1 MKRGQLELSF
11 GMMFSI
17 IIIIATIA
25 TAFYFLRVFFQTS
38 SCTSFELLHK
48 EVRDRI
54 DQVWRAPQA
63 REQFSLK
70 VPQTI
75 TAVCFGT
82 PDVRHEI
89 GEKLD
94 AYRVQG
100 EGVYFYPPLEACQ
113 GSLAVKR
120 IEHVASQPAW
130 FCVNVSNRIAHVT
143 LEKEGPTGA
152 TVRLTP

>member
-11 GMMFSI
+11 GMLFSI
-17 IIIIATIA
+17 IIIIATI
-25 TAFYFLRVFFQTS
+25 TIAFYFLRVFFQTS
-38 SCTSFELLHK
+38 SCTTFELLHK
-48 EVRDRI
+48 EIRDRVDEI
-54 DQVWRAPQA
+54 WRAPQA
-63 REQFSLK
+63 REQVSLK

-100 EGVYFYPPLEACQ
+100 QGVYLYPPEEACQ

-120 IEHVASQPAW
+120 LEHIAPQPAW
-130 FCVNVSNRIAHVT
+130 FCANVSDRRANVRLI
-143 LEKEGPTGA
+143 KEGPTHA
-152 TVRLTP
+152 EVRLTP